1 VGLGFRVW
9 WIWIPFRVSQK
20 IENLPFPY
28 RRREEAERE
37 TKKEKRA
44 DYAIRISVANA
55 INTHTRFNFKPQNR
69 IKCFRSHKRYGFVSR
84 FNVRAC
90 EETDGFSHYAAVIFR
105 ISVFR
110 FFFPL
115 SSRALSPVCWC
126 RILYTGERERETNE
140 TFSQDLRRTQRREQR
155 AFCVRARKRF
165 RLFSRD
171 KGERER
177 ALSSRDSMR

>member
-126 RILYTGERERETNE
+126 RILYTGERERDERNLFARSSSHPTTRTTGARPRE
-140 TFSQDLRRTQRREQR
+140 KAVSTFF
-155 AFCVRARKRF
+155 AIK
-165 RLFSRD
+165 
-171 KGERER
+171 ERER

>member
-1 VGLGFRVW
+1 MGLGFRVW

-90 EETDGFSHYAAVIFR
+90 EETDGFVSLRGVIFR

-110 FFFPL
+110 FFFL
-115 SSRALSPVCWC
+115 SRRVLSPVCWC
-126 RILYTGERERETNE
+126 RILYGRERERETNE
-140 TFSQDLRRTQRREQR
+140 TFSEDLRRTQRREQR
-155 AFCVRARKRF
+155 AFVRARKRF

-171 KGERER
+171 KGERECSLF
-177 ALSSRDSMR
+177 A